1 MIRSF
6 YFSGDGQVSLDLDPS
21 RFAEA
26 LKDPKGLL
34 WVDFQAEPN
43 EISEPILLNTFGFHP
58 LAVDDALQETHV
70 PKLDDWEDYL
80 YIALQAVVFDH
91 TGGVHFDILELDS
104 FLGSRYLVTHHDQP
118 IAALDRVLNFVVKTG
133 KQLQYGV
140 DHLLY
145 RIADELVVD
154 YMQALDDLNV
164 EIEQLEDHIFQG
176 PNPAILDQI
185 FQLKRAILRLRRT
198 ISPEREVLNKLARDD
213 YDVVDAKDRI
223 YFRDVYDHMVRLTDI
238 TESLRD
244 LIGGMIDT
252 YLSVINNRMND
263 IMKTLTVITTL
274 FMPISFIASFFGMN
288 FFQPVLPLNFAT
300 GWVSFGITMSLMVLI
315 PVMMLMWM
323 RRKGWFS
330 DSNVSGKS

>member
-1 MIRSF
+1 MIRSI
-6 YFSGDGQVSLDLDPS
+6 YFSSEGQLFVDLDPS

-26 LKDPKGLL
+26 MKDQQGLL

-43 EISEPILLNTFGFHP
+43 QVSESILLHTFGFHP

-80 YIALQAVVFDH
+80 YVALQAVVFDH
-91 TGGVHFDILELDS
+91 ADGGHFNMLELDG
-104 FLGSRYLVTHHDQP
+104 FLGNRYLVTHHDQP
-118 IAALDRVLNFVVKTG
+118 IAAVDRVMNLVVKTG
-133 KQLQYGV
+133 RQLKYGA

-145 RIADELVVD
+145 RIIDELVVD
-154 YMQALDDLNV
+154 YMQALDDLND
-164 EIEQLEDHIFQG
+164 EIERLEDLVFVDSG
-176 PNPAILDQI
+176 PEILDHI
-185 FQLKRAILRLRRT
+185 FQLKRAILGMRRT

-213 YDVVDAKDRI
+213 FSVIDAKDRI
-223 YFRDVYDHMVRLTDI
+223 YFRDVYDHMVRMTDI

-274 FMPISFIASFFGMN
+274 FMPIAFITSFFGMN
-288 FFQPVLPLNFAT
+288 FFQPVLPIQFAT
-300 GWVSFGITMSLMVLI
+300 GWVSFAIVLALMILV
-315 PVMMLMWM
+315 PGFMLMWM
-323 RRKGWFS
+323 RRKRYL
-330 DSNVSGKS
+330 